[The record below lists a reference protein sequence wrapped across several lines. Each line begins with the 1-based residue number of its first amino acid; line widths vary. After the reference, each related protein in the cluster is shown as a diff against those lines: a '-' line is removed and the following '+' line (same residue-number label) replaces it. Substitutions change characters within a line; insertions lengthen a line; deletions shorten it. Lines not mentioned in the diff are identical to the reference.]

1 MDKYKNNVKNNWH
14 VMKEKVGKSKFKT
27 KLFP

>member
-1 MDKYKNNVKNNWH
+1 MDKHKNNAKNNWY
-14 VMKEKVGKSKFKT
+14 VMKEKVAKSKFKT